1 MAEGE
6 QSAPVDVNGIE
17 TLAPHSWFIPFP
29 RAFPFLV
36 CKHMEGFMSER

>member
-17 TLAPHSWFIPFP
+17 TLALTACISISCP
-29 RAFPFLV
+29 
-36 CKHMEGFMSER
+36 